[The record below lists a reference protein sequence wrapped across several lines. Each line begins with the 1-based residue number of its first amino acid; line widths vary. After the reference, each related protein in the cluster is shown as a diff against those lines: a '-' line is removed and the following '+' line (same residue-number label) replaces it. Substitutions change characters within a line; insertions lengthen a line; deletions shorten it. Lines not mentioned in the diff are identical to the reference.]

1 MNKWKF
7 AGITLILL
15 LLGFLRMFWFEHFNL
30 YLYQT
35 YYRQTRMDESL
46 FTPFKYLPYSVLY
59 YLKYLFTVLFIVAF
73 YLLTRWGFR
82 VLNQKPLLPILN
94 FSYAGLLLLA
104 GLLTL
109 AQYGLG
115 LSSTGPLYLI
125 NLWLMGIAESPLP
138 FLFLISIRNLN
149 LYVDKD

>member
-35 YYRQTRMDESL
+35 YYLQTRMDESL

>member
-35 YYRQTRMDESL
+35 YYLQTRMDESL

-94 FSYAGLLLLA
+94 FSYAGILALA

-109 AQYGLG
+109 AQFGLG